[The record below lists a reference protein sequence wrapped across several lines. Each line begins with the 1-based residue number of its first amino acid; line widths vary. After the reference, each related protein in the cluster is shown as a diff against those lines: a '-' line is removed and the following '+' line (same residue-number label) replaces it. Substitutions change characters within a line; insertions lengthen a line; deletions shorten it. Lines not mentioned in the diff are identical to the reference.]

1 MKKFLV
7 LLMFA
12 VSSATAQN
20 YQPNW
25 ASLDSRPVPQWFK
38 DSKFGVFIH
47 WGVYSVPGYSGKG
60 NYAEWYQ
67 KGLTDGDTAR
77 VNYHK
82 ANFGDKTYYQL
93 ADQFN
98 AELFKPDEWANL
110 IEKSGAKYVV
120 LTSKHHDGY
129 ALWPSKETDKNWGF
143 PWNSVTTGP
152 HRDLLGDLFKAIRKT
167 SVHPGMY
174 YSLMEWYNPL
184 WKKDKNKYVDEHL
197 WPQMKDLINT
207 YKPDVF
213 WTDGEWEAS
222 AETWKSKEFLTWMYN
237 ESPVKQN
244 VVTYDRWGS
253 GDIRFKHGA
262 VFTPEYQPDLDF
274 EDHYWEESRGMGFS
288 YGYNREEDAWD
299 YNSTQSL
306 VLQLIDKVSRG
317 GNFLLDIGPDEHG
330 KIPPIMQERLLQI
343 GNWMNINGEA
353 IYGTQRWRNAS
364 QWSEGKRNYKAK
376 DGGGDYLLKITVNPD
391 PNYAVKNCFF
401 TYNATTNNLYA
412 LLPTYPS
419 DKKVVIK
426 NLQLKASTRVEFLET
441 KQGLIWSN
449 VGNDVVITLPE
460 FDPNKIKSAYAYVL
474 KIFNNGAFIKKPK
487 VEIKYANESLNP
499 VVNISSNNEVR
510 YTLDGTAPTVNSNLY
525 QAPIKIN
532 TSSTLKAMAFSKDML
547 PSDVVNVPLKVYQ
560 FKDEIKTSATANGL
574 SLNIYEANLKFVDEL
589 SNLKAVK
596 SKIVKNI
603 SLADTTRKEKVA
615 LVYNGLIK
623 IPADGIYDFYLSSD
637 DGSKLWI
644 DGDVLE
650 NDGLHGDGEKT
661 EKFALKKGFHIIK
674 IAYFQGTGDA
684 AFSLQVA
691 SSKIKKQNV
700 PDGWFFK

>member
-1 MKKFLV
+1 ML
-7 LLMFA
+7 A
-12 VSSATAQN
+12 VSSAAAQN

-38 DSKFGVFIH
+38 DSKFGIFIH
-47 WGVYSVPGYSGKG
+47 WGVYSVPGYCSKG

-77 VNYHK
+77 LAYHK
-82 ANFGDKTYYQL
+82 AKFGNLTYYQL
-93 ADQFN
+93 ADQFK

-152 HRDLLGDLFKAIRKT
+152 HRDLLGDLFRAIRKT

-184 WKKDKNKYVDEHL
+184 WKKDKNKFVEEHL

-207 YKPDVF
+207 YQPDVF

-237 ESPVKQN
+237 ESPVKEN

-262 VFTPEYQPDLDF
+262 VFTPEYQPDVDF

-288 YGYNREEDAWD
+288 YGYNREEDSWD

-330 KIPPIMQERLLQI
+330 KIPPIMQERLLQM
-343 GNWMNINGEA
+343 GNWMNINREA

-364 QWSEGKRNYKAK
+364 QWSQGRRDYKAK
-376 DGGGDYLLKITVNPD
+376 NGGGDYLLKITVDPD
-391 PNYAVKNCFF
+391 ANYAVKNCFF

-412 LLPTYPS
+412 LLPTFPS
-419 DKKVVIK
+419 DKKIVLQ
-426 NLQLKASTRVEFLET
+426 NLSLQPNTRIEFLET
-441 KQGLIWSN
+441 KQNLKWE
-449 VGNDVVITLPE
+449 NDGKNVVITLPE
-460 FDPNKIKSAYAYVL
+460 FDPNKIKSTYAYVL
-474 KIFNNGAFIKKPK
+474 KIFNTGAFTKKPA
-487 VEIKYANESLNP
+487 VTINYPIGALNP
-499 VVNISSNNEVR
+499 IVNIVANTSVR
-510 YTLDGTAPTVNSNLY
+510 YTLDGTTPTEQSSLY
-525 QAPIKIN
+525 QTPLNI
-532 TSSTLKAMAFSKDML
+532 TSNSTLSVKAFANDVL
-547 PSDVVNVPLKVYQ
+547 PSDIVSLPLKVYQ
-560 FKDEIKTSATANGL
+560 WKNATQLSAKKPGL
-574 SLNIYEANLKFVDEL
+574 NLNVYEATLTSVDDLLQLKP
-589 SNLKAVK
+589 VK
-596 SKIVKNI
+596 SKIVQQI
-603 SLADTTRKEKVA
+603 TLADSTRKEQVGFI
-615 LVYNGLIK
+615 YNGFIQV
-623 IPADGIYDFYLSSD
+623 PADGIYDFFLSSD

-644 DGDVLE
+644 DGEVLN
-650 NDGLHGDGEKT
+650 NDGLHGDGEKN
-661 EKFALKKGFHIIK
+661 EKFALKKGFHQLK
-674 IAYFQGTGDA
+674 LAYFQGTGGSA
-684 AFSLQVA
+684 LSLKL
-691 SSKIKKQNV
+691 SSTQLKKQNI
-700 PDGWFFK
+700 PTSWFFISSKK